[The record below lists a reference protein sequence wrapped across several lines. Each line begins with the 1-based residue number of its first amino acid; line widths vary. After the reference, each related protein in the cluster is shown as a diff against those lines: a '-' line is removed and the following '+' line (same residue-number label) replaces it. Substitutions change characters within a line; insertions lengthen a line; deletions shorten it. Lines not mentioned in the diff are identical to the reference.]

1 MVVPNTNPLP
11 LQGLKSYEAQQHYP
25 REVARLAQ
33 LEPLISGGCTAV
45 VAVVC
50 GNKLYVANV
59 GDSRAVVVY
68 QTPNGTLET
77 LQLSTD
83 HDVKNEDELKRLKQL
98 GLDPEELKRAGRLG
112 PQENTRS
119 IGDYNIKGGYRSVD
133 ILR

>member
-1 MVVPNTNPLP
+1 MKSHDALLRYPDEV
-11 LQGLKSYEAQQHYP
+11 LQIQ
-25 REVARLAQ
+25 R
-33 LEPLISGGCTAV
+33 LEPRISGGCTAV

-59 GDSRAVVVY
+59 GDSRAVLVY
-68 QTPNGTLET
+68 QTPNGALET

-83 HDVKNEDELKRLKQL
+83 HSVDNKEELKRLEKL

-119 IGDYNIKGGYRSVD
+119 IGDYNIKGGYKSVD
-133 ILR
+133 VLR

>member
-1 MVVPNTNPLP
+1 M
-11 LQGLKSYEAQQHYP
+11 KSYQACQQYP
-25 REVARLAQ
+25 REVARLAE

-59 GDSRAVVVY
+59 GDSSAVVVY
-68 QTPNGTLET
+68 QTPNGSLET
-77 LQLSTD
+77 CQLSTD
-83 HDVKNEDELKRLKQL
+83 HDVKNEDELKRLEQL
-98 GLDPEELKRAGRLG
+98 GLDPEELKRDGRLG

-119 IGDYNIKGGYRSVD
+119 IGDYNIKGGYKSVD

>member
-1 MVVPNTNPLP
+1 M
-11 LQGLKSYEAQQHYP
+11 YP
-25 REVARLAQ
+25 YEVARLQ
-33 LEPLISGGCTAV
+33 ELESLISGGCTAV

-68 QTPNGTLET
+68 QTPNGALET

-83 HDVKNEDELKRLKQL
+83 HVVRNEDELKRLEKL

-112 PQENTRS
+112 PQEYTRS
-119 IGDYNIKGGYRSVD
+119 IGDYNIKGGYQSVD
-133 ILR
+133 TLRLGDMVKQNKHMVRVILM

>member
-1 MVVPNTNPLP
+1 MKPHEV
-11 LQGLKSYEAQQHYP
+11 QQHYP
-25 REVARLAQ
+25 CEVARLEE

-50 GNKLYVANV
+50 GNKLRVANV

-68 QTPNGTLET
+68 QTSSGTLET

-83 HDVKNEDELKRLKQL
+83 HDVKNEDELKRLEQL

-112 PQENTRS
+112 PQKNTRS
-119 IGDYNIKGGYRSVD
+119 IGDYNIKGGYKSVD

>member
-1 MVVPNTNPLP
+1 M
-11 LQGLKSYEAQQHYP
+11 YP
-25 REVARLAQ
+25 YEVARLQ
-33 LEPLISGGCTAV
+33 ELESLISGGCTAV

-68 QTPNGTLET
+68 QTPNGALET

-83 HDVKNEDELKRLKQL
+83 HDVRNEDELKRLEKL

-119 IGDYNIKGGYRSVD
+119 IGDYNIKEGYQNVD
-133 ILR
+133 TLRLVDMVKENKRMVRVIPM

>member
-1 MVVPNTNPLP
+1 M
-11 LQGLKSYEAQQHYP
+11 
-25 REVARLAQ
+25 
-33 LEPLISGGCTAV
+33 
-45 VAVVC
+45 
-50 GNKLYVANV
+50 ANV

-68 QTPNGTLET
+68 QTTNGTLET

-83 HDVKNEDELKRLKQL
+83 HDVKNEDELKRLEQL

-119 IGDYNIKGGYRSVD
+119 IGDYNIKGGYKSVD

>member
-1 MVVPNTNPLP
+1 M
-11 LQGLKSYEAQQHYP
+11 KSYQASQLYP
-25 REVARLAQ
+25 DEVARLEE

-68 QTPNGTLET
+68 QSSNGSLEAR
-77 LQLSTD
+77 QLSTD
-83 HDVKNEDELKRLKQL
+83 HDVKNEDELKRLEQL
-98 GLDPEELKRAGRLG
+98 GLDPEKLKRAGRLG

-119 IGDYNIKGGYRSVD
+119 IGDYNIKEGYRSVD